1 MGALQTVRSKTTSGA
16 SQHAYTR
23 RELEGLL
30 GPCIGKTLGEVDAAD
45 VFFAVDPGR
54 NAAYKPKVKGIIGDV
69 VEQSVLGYP
78 ANSDQAPDLLVDGQ
92 DVELKTTGLRKSKND
107 EGWEAKEPM
116 SITAVSINSIAG
128 EEFETSNF
136 WHKAQRMLIV
146 YYDYE
151 TGKVDLSIE
160 YSRFHVLGYQF
171 HNFDADEVETLKND
185 WELVRDFIEEAQAT
199 LEGDELEQ
207 RYSQLGSALRS
218 KLMLV
223 DTSPK
228 YPNPPRFR
236 LKRAAVTVMARKQF
250 GDERYLPLPRAYTT
264 MDAIDDEL
272 RRLTWTLKGR
282 TLSDIAA
289 GYGVKLGGKNF
300 AEQLFVRLFGAKGK
314 INGIELFAKAGIQVK
329 TVNLLRGKPAED
341 TKFYTVDFD
350 EFHDGGL
357 AFEDSA
363 MFRYFSE
370 SQFVFIVTEEAQA
383 HAPANEKVFLGFK
396 RLALPDEVV
405 FGEVRS
411 CFESTRD
418 LIANRKLRFV
428 AKIDPA
434 TGQPRMNKSGEIWG
448 APNFPKSS
456 DCQVFIK
463 GSGRDAR
470 SRTEVVPGVPMY
482 KQQVWWGKDL
492 TGRLLDATP
501 WVR

>member
-1 MGALQTVRSKTTSGA
+1 MSGKTTSGA
-16 SQHAYTR
+16 SQHVHTQ

-30 GPCIGKTLGEVDAAD
+30 GPCIGKTLGEVDTAN
-45 VFFAVDPGR
+45 VFFAVDPAR
-54 NAAYKPKVKGIIGDV
+54 NPEYKPKVKGIIGDV

-92 DVELKTTGLRKSKND
+92 DVELKTTGLRASKND
-107 EGWEAKEPM
+107 DGWEAKEPM
-116 SITAVSINSIAG
+116 SITAVSIGNIAG

-160 YSRFHVLGYQF
+160 YSKFHLLGYQF
-171 HNFDADEVETLKND
+171 HSFDANEIETLKND

-218 KLMLV
+218 KLMLI

-236 LKRAAVTVMARKQF
+236 LKRAAVTVMARKKF
-250 GDERYLPLPRAYTT
+250 GNERYAALPNVYTS
-264 MDAIDDEL
+264 MDAIDSEL
-272 RRLTWTLKGR
+272 RQRSRMLKGR
-282 TLSDIAA
+282 TLGEIAA
-289 GYGVKLGGKNF
+289 AYGVTPGSKNF
-300 AEQLFVRLFGAKGK
+300 AEQLFVRLFGATGK
-314 INGIELFAKAGIQVK
+314 INSIELFEKAGIKVK
-329 TVNLLRGKPAED
+329 TANLLRGKPAED
-341 TKFYTVDFD
+341 TKFYTVDFE
-350 EFHDGGL
+350 EFHDTDL
-357 AFEDSA
+357 AFENSE
-363 MFRYFSE
+363 MYRYFSE
-370 SQFVFIVTEEAQA
+370 SQFVFMVTEEPRA
-383 HAPANEKVFLGFK
+383 HASADEKVFLGFK
-396 RLALPDEVV
+396 RLALPDEVIY
-405 FGEVRS
+405 GEVHS

-418 LIANRKLRFV
+418 LIANGKLRFV
-428 AKIDPA
+428 PKIDPT
-434 TGQPRMNKSGEIWG
+434 TGQPRMNKSGTIWG

-463 GSGRDAR
+463 GSGNDAR
-470 SRTEVVPGVPMY
+470 DRTEVVPGVPMY
-482 KQQVWWGKDL
+482 KQQVWWGKNL